1 MIWGTATSNERT
13 HAHTRR
19 ILHIHKHVKEWN
31 FPQMKTVR
39 TSKILLKIKTNK
51 FTTRHGQRLRVLTAD
66 VTERQV
72 LHHCWNDTYVYMC
85 VCACVSHF
93 YRRLWS
99 WCGAVEGLLPACQ
112 KVPGSMPV
120 KHFLLLLFHCRI
132 LFVDLDLTKIHIIAP
147 KNIWTSWTS
156 IHWLSHHSKIIL
168 IKLLILVSN
177 IGFDFFF

>member
-1 MIWGTATSNERT
+1 
-13 HAHTRR
+13 
-19 ILHIHKHVKEWN
+19 
-31 FPQMKTVR
+31 MKTVR

-66 VTERQV
+66 VTTAAQNGRFYITAEMIR
-72 LHHCWNDTYVYMC
+72 TYVC
-85 VCACVSHF
+85 VCVSHF

-99 WCGAVEGLLPACQ
+99 WCGAVEGLLPATQ
-112 KVPGSMPV
+112 KVPGSMPE

-156 IHWLSHHSKIIL
+156 IHWLSHQSKIIL

-177 IGFDFFF
+177 IGFEFICSPRL